1 MVQGGILGLRVGETE
16 LEHDSVTEDEKE
28 LGEARGS
35 SLGGHEGQTRRNT
48 HPHRYNSLDQNLY
61 PSQYDHGFSQ
71 TYANLLL

>member
-48 HPHRYNSLDQNLY
+48 HPHRYNSQDLNLY